1 MALVKCKECKKEIND
16 KLKECPYCGKKNN
29 IMICTECNKEISKKA
44 KMCPYC
50 GYKLRKGSGKVTTI
64 VLIVLLIIISI
75 ISIPF
80 IGYTS
85 NEYYLYNYD
94 WYNFN
99 DYLLSQNI
107 FSVLIL
113 VLTIVF
119 IIFCIVAFKNK
130 DKLVKKIFCILGII
144 IGLFDLC
151 FYIPKRLYARS
162 LDYDGSIKTI
172 VDLGYSKDTASEIRN
187 NILDGIFSYHKED
200 FEVHYVIYYAREENG
215 KYILT
220 IGDNLSTEGAFP
232 LSIKITN
239 NKLEEAYWD
248 YNDDYKFYFFKDYE
262 KTSKIEYY
270 SKVYLGYH
278 YIPEY
283 KLKEEMKDML
293 KSPGT
298 AQFGEFSIRYNND
311 NDTFY
316 YLIDVDAQNTFGGM
330 MRGTFRID
338 LEYTR
343 GKDLDYKIKFIG

>member
-1 MALVKCKECKKEIND
+1 MV
-16 KLKECPYCGKKNN
+16 
-29 IMICTECNKEISKKA
+29 CTECNKEISKKA
-44 KMCPYC
+44 KICPYC

-64 VLIVLLIIISI
+64 VLIILSIIISI

-80 IGYTS
+80 IGYVS
-85 NEYYLYNYD
+85 NEYYLYDYD
-94 WYNFN
+94 WYNFG
-99 DYLLSQNI
+99 DYLLLQNI

-119 IIFCIVAFKNK
+119 IIFCILFFKNK

-200 FEVHYVIYYAREENG
+200 FDVHYVIYYAREENG

-220 IGDNLSTEGAFP
+220 IIDDSSTEGAFP

-239 NKLEEAYWD
+239 NKLKEAYWD
-248 YNDDYKFYFFKDYE
+248 YNNDFKFYFFKDYE

-270 SKVYLGYH
+270 SKVYLAYH

-283 KLKEEMKDML
+283 KLKEEMKEML

-298 AQFGEFSIRYNND
+298 AQFGEFSIRYNDN

-338 LEYTR
+338 LKYSK

>member
-1 MALVKCKECKKEIND
+1 MV
-16 KLKECPYCGKKNN
+16 
-29 IMICTECNKEISKKA
+29 CTECNKEISKKA
-44 KMCPYC
+44 KICPYC
-50 GYKLRKGSGKVTTI
+50 GYKLRKGCGKVTTI
-64 VLIVLLIIISI
+64 VLIILLIIISI
-75 ISIPF
+75 TSIPF
-80 IGYTS
+80 IGYAS
-85 NEYYLYNYD
+85 NEYYLYDYD
-94 WYNFN
+94 WYNFS
-99 DYLLSQNI
+99 DYLLLQNI

-119 IIFCIVAFKNK
+119 IIFCILFFKNK

-200 FEVHYVIYYAREENG
+200 FDVHYVIYYAREENG

-220 IGDNLSTEGAFP
+220 IIDDSSTEGAFP

-239 NKLEEAYWD
+239 NKLKEAYWD
-248 YNDDYKFYFFKDYE
+248 YNNDFKFYFFKDYE

-270 SKVYLGYH
+270 SKVYLAYH

-298 AQFGEFSIRYNND
+298 AQFGEFSIRYNDN

-338 LEYTR
+338 LKYSK

>member
-1 MALVKCKECKKEIND
+1 MV
-16 KLKECPYCGKKNN
+16 
-29 IMICTECNKEISKKA
+29 CTECNKEISKKA
-44 KMCPYC
+44 KICPYC
-50 GYKLRKGSGKVTTI
+50 GYKLRKGCGKVTTI
-64 VLIVLLIIISI
+64 VLIILLIIISI
-75 ISIPF
+75 TSIPF
-80 IGYTS
+80 IGYAS
-85 NEYYLYNYD
+85 NEYYLYDYD
-94 WYNFN
+94 WYNFS
-99 DYLLSQNI
+99 DYLLLQNI

-119 IIFCIVAFKNK
+119 IIFCILFFKNK

-200 FEVHYVIYYAREENG
+200 FDVHYVIYYAREENG

-220 IGDNLSTEGAFP
+220 IIDDSSTEGAFP

-239 NKLEEAYWD
+239 NKLKEAYWD
-248 YNDDYKFYFFKDYE
+248 YNNDFKFYFFKDYE

-270 SKVYLGYH
+270 SKVYLAYH

-283 KLKEEMKDML
+283 KLKEEMKEML

-298 AQFGEFSIRYNND
+298 AQFGEFSIRYNDN

-338 LEYTR
+338 LKYSK
-343 GKDLDYKIKFIG
+343 GKNLDYKIKLIG

>member
-1 MALVKCKECKKEIND
+1 MV
-16 KLKECPYCGKKNN
+16 
-29 IMICTECNKEISKKA
+29 CTECNKEISKKA
-44 KMCPYC
+44 KICPYC

-64 VLIVLLIIISI
+64 VLIILLIIISI

-80 IGYTS
+80 IGYVS
-85 NEYYLYNYD
+85 NEYYLYDYD
-94 WYNFN
+94 WYNFG
-99 DYLLSQNI
+99 DYLLLQNI

-119 IIFCIVAFKNK
+119 IIFCILFFKNK

-200 FEVHYVIYYAREENG
+200 FDVHYVIYYAREENG

-220 IGDNLSTEGAFP
+220 IIDDSSTEGAFP

-239 NKLEEAYWD
+239 NKLKEAYWD
-248 YNDDYKFYFFKDYE
+248 YNNDFKFYFFKDYE

-270 SKVYLGYH
+270 SKVYLAYR

-298 AQFGEFSIRYNND
+298 AQFGEFSIRYNDN

-338 LEYTR
+338 LKYSK

>member
-1 MALVKCKECKKEIND
+1 MV
-16 KLKECPYCGKKNN
+16 
-29 IMICTECNKEISKKA
+29 CTECNKEISKKA
-44 KMCPYC
+44 KICPYC

-64 VLIVLLIIISI
+64 VLIILLIIISI
-75 ISIPF
+75 ISISF
-80 IGYTS
+80 IGYVS
-85 NEYYLYNYD
+85 NEYYLYDYD
-94 WYNFN
+94 WYNFG
-99 DYLLSQNI
+99 DYLLLQNI

-119 IIFCIVAFKNK
+119 IIFCILFFKNK

-200 FEVHYVIYYAREENG
+200 FDVHYVIYYAREENG

-220 IGDNLSTEGAFP
+220 IIDDSSTEGAFP

-239 NKLEEAYWD
+239 NKLKEAYWD
-248 YNDDYKFYFFKDYE
+248 YNNDFKFYFFKDYE

-270 SKVYLGYH
+270 SKVYLAYH

-298 AQFGEFSIRYNND
+298 AQFGEFSIRYNDN

-338 LEYTR
+338 LKYSK

>member
-1 MALVKCKECKKEIND
+1 MV
-16 KLKECPYCGKKNN
+16 
-29 IMICTECNKEISKKA
+29 CTECNKEISKKA
-44 KMCPYC
+44 KICPYC
-50 GYKLRKGSGKVTTI
+50 GYKFRKGCGKVTTI
-64 VLIVLLIIISI
+64 VLIILLIIISI
-75 ISIPF
+75 TSIPF
-80 IGYTS
+80 IGYAS
-85 NEYYLYNYD
+85 NEYYLYDYD
-94 WYNFN
+94 WYNFG
-99 DYLLSQNI
+99 DYLLLQNI

-119 IIFCIVAFKNK
+119 IIFCILFFKNK

-200 FEVHYVIYYAREENG
+200 FDVHYVIYYAREENG

-220 IGDNLSTEGAFP
+220 IIDDSSTEGAFP

-239 NKLEEAYWD
+239 NKLKEAYWD
-248 YNDDYKFYFFKDYE
+248 YNNDFKFYFFKDYE

-270 SKVYLGYH
+270 SKVYLAYH

-283 KLKEEMKDML
+283 KLKEEMKEML

-298 AQFGEFSIRYNND
+298 AQFGEFSIRYNDN

-338 LEYTR
+338 LKYSK

>member
-1 MALVKCKECKKEIND
+1 MV
-16 KLKECPYCGKKNN
+16 
-29 IMICTECNKEISKKA
+29 CTECNKEISKKA
-44 KMCPYC
+44 KICPYC
-50 GYKLRKGSGKVTTI
+50 GYKLRKGCGKVTTI
-64 VLIVLLIIISI
+64 VLIILLIIISI
-75 ISIPF
+75 TSIPF
-80 IGYTS
+80 IGYAS
-85 NEYYLYNYD
+85 NEYYLYDYD
-94 WYNFN
+94 WYNFS
-99 DYLLSQNI
+99 DYLLLQNI

-119 IIFCIVAFKNK
+119 IIFCILFFKNK

-200 FEVHYVIYYAREENG
+200 FDVHYVIYYAREENG

-220 IGDNLSTEGAFP
+220 IIDDSSTEGAFP

-239 NKLEEAYWD
+239 NKLKEAYWD
-248 YNDDYKFYFFKDYE
+248 YNNDFKFYFFKDYE

-270 SKVYLGYH
+270 SKVYLAYH
-278 YIPEY
+278 YIPKY
-283 KLKEEMKDML
+283 KLKEEMKEML

-298 AQFGEFSIRYNND
+298 AQFGEFSIRYNDN

-338 LEYTR
+338 LKYSK
-343 GKDLDYKIKFIG
+343 GKNLDYKIKFIG

>member
-1 MALVKCKECKKEIND
+1 MV
-16 KLKECPYCGKKNN
+16 
-29 IMICTECNKEISKKA
+29 CTECNKEISKKA
-44 KMCPYC
+44 KICPYC

-64 VLIVLLIIISI
+64 VLIILLIIISF

-80 IGYTS
+80 IGYVS
-85 NEYYLYNYD
+85 NEYYLYDYD
-94 WYNFN
+94 WYNFG
-99 DYLLSQNI
+99 DYLLLQNI

-119 IIFCIVAFKNK
+119 IIFCILFFKNK

-200 FEVHYVIYYAREENG
+200 FDVHYVIYYAREENG

-220 IGDNLSTEGAFP
+220 IIDDSSTEGAFP

-239 NKLEEAYWD
+239 NKLKEAYWD
-248 YNDDYKFYFFKDYE
+248 YNNDFKFYFFKDYE

-270 SKVYLGYH
+270 SKVYLAYH

-283 KLKEEMKDML
+283 KLKEEMKEML

-298 AQFGEFSIRYNND
+298 AQFGEFSIRYNDN

-338 LEYTR
+338 LKYSK

>member
-1 MALVKCKECKKEIND
+1 MV
-16 KLKECPYCGKKNN
+16 
-29 IMICTECNKEISKKA
+29 CTECNKEISKKA
-44 KMCPYC
+44 KICPYC
-50 GYKLRKGSGKVTTI
+50 GYKLRKGCGKVTTI
-64 VLIVLLIIISI
+64 VLIILLIIISI
-75 ISIPF
+75 TSIPF
-80 IGYTS
+80 IGYAS
-85 NEYYLYNYD
+85 NEYYLYDYD
-94 WYNFN
+94 WYNFS
-99 DYLLSQNI
+99 DYLLLQNI

-119 IIFCIVAFKNK
+119 IIFCILFFKNK

-172 VDLGYSKDTASEIRN
+172 VDLGYSKDTSSEIRN

-200 FEVHYVIYYAREENG
+200 FDVHYVIYYAREENG

-220 IGDNLSTEGAFP
+220 IIDDSSTEGAFP

-239 NKLEEAYWD
+239 NKLKEAYWD
-248 YNDDYKFYFFKDYE
+248 YNNDFKFYFFKDYE

-270 SKVYLGYH
+270 SKVYLAYH

-283 KLKEEMKDML
+283 KLKEEMKEML

-298 AQFGEFSIRYNND
+298 AQFGEFSIRYNDN

-338 LEYTR
+338 LKYSK

>member
-1 MALVKCKECKKEIND
+1 MV
-16 KLKECPYCGKKNN
+16 
-29 IMICTECNKEISKKA
+29 CTECNKEISKKA
-44 KMCPYC
+44 KICPYC
-50 GYKLRKGSGKVTTI
+50 GYKLRKGCGKVTTI
-64 VLIVLLIIISI
+64 VLIILLIIISI
-75 ISIPF
+75 TSIPF
-80 IGYTS
+80 IGYAS
-85 NEYYLYNYD
+85 NEYYLYDYD
-94 WYNFN
+94 WYNFS
-99 DYLLSQNI
+99 DYLLLQNI

-119 IIFCIVAFKNK
+119 IIFCILFFKNK

-172 VDLGYSKDTASEIRN
+172 VDLGYSKDTSSEIRN

-200 FEVHYVIYYAREENG
+200 FDVHYVIYYAREENG

-220 IGDNLSTEGAFP
+220 IIDDSSTEGAFP

-239 NKLEEAYWD
+239 NKLKEAYWD
-248 YNDDYKFYFFKDYE
+248 YNNDFKFYFFKDYE

-270 SKVYLGYH
+270 SKVYLAYH
-278 YIPEY
+278 YIPKY
-283 KLKEEMKDML
+283 KLKEEMKEML

-298 AQFGEFSIRYNND
+298 AQFGEFSIRYNDN

-338 LEYTR
+338 LKYSK

>member
-1 MALVKCKECKKEIND
+1 MV
-16 KLKECPYCGKKNN
+16 
-29 IMICTECNKEISKKA
+29 CTECNKEISKKA
-44 KMCPYC
+44 KICPYC
-50 GYKLRKGSGKVTTI
+50 GYKLRKGCGKVTTI
-64 VLIVLLIIISI
+64 VLIILLIIISI
-75 ISIPF
+75 TSIPF
-80 IGYTS
+80 IGYAS
-85 NEYYLYNYD
+85 NEYYLYDYD
-94 WYNFN
+94 WYNFS
-99 DYLLSQNI
+99 DYLLLQNI

-119 IIFCIVAFKNK
+119 IIFCILFFKNK

-200 FEVHYVIYYAREENG
+200 FDVHYVIYYAREENG

-220 IGDNLSTEGAFP
+220 IIDDSSTEGAFP

-239 NKLEEAYWD
+239 NKLKEAYWD
-248 YNDDYKFYFFKDYE
+248 YNNDFKFYFFKDYE

-270 SKVYLGYH
+270 SKVYLAYH

-283 KLKEEMKDML
+283 KLKEEMKEML

-298 AQFGEFSIRYNND
+298 AQFGEFSIRYNDN

-338 LEYTR
+338 LKYSK

>member
-1 MALVKCKECKKEIND
+1 MV
-16 KLKECPYCGKKNN
+16 
-29 IMICTECNKEISKKA
+29 CTECNKEISKKA
-44 KMCPYC
+44 KICPYC
-50 GYKLRKGSGKVTTI
+50 GYKLRKGCGKVTTI
-64 VLIVLLIIISI
+64 VLIILLIIISI

-80 IGYTS
+80 IGYVS
-85 NEYYLYNYD
+85 NEYYLYDYD
-94 WYNFN
+94 WYNFG
-99 DYLLSQNI
+99 DYLLLQNI

-119 IIFCIVAFKNK
+119 IIFCILFFKNK

-162 LDYDGSIKTI
+162 LDYDDSIKTI

-200 FEVHYVIYYAREENG
+200 FDVHYVIYYAREENG

-220 IGDNLSTEGAFP
+220 IIDDSSTEGAFP

-239 NKLEEAYWD
+239 NKLKEAYWD
-248 YNDDYKFYFFKDYE
+248 YNNDFKFYFFKDYE

-270 SKVYLGYH
+270 SKVYLAYH

-283 KLKEEMKDML
+283 KLKEEMKEML

-298 AQFGEFSIRYNND
+298 AQFGEFSIRYNDN

-338 LEYTR
+338 LKYSK

>member
-1 MALVKCKECKKEIND
+1 MV
-16 KLKECPYCGKKNN
+16 
-29 IMICTECNKEISKKA
+29 CTECNKEISKKA
-44 KMCPYC
+44 KICPYC

-64 VLIVLLIIISI
+64 VLIILLIIISI
-75 ISIPF
+75 TSIPF
-80 IGYTS
+80 IGYAS
-85 NEYYLYNYD
+85 NEYYLYDYD
-94 WYNFN
+94 WYNFS
-99 DYLLSQNI
+99 DYLLLQNI

-119 IIFCIVAFKNK
+119 IIFCILFFKNK

-200 FEVHYVIYYAREENG
+200 FDVHYVIYYAREENG

-220 IGDNLSTEGAFP
+220 IIDDSSTEGAFP

-239 NKLEEAYWD
+239 NKLKEAYWD
-248 YNDDYKFYFFKDYE
+248 YNNDFKFYFFKDYE

-270 SKVYLGYH
+270 SKVYLAYH

-283 KLKEEMKDML
+283 KLKEEMKEML

-298 AQFGEFSIRYNND
+298 AQFGEFSIRYNDN

-338 LEYTR
+338 LKYSK

>member
-1 MALVKCKECKKEIND
+1 MV
-16 KLKECPYCGKKNN
+16 
-29 IMICTECNKEISKKA
+29 CTECNKEISKKA
-44 KMCPYC
+44 KICPYC
-50 GYKLRKGSGKVTTI
+50 GYKLRKESGKVTTI
-64 VLIVLLIIISI
+64 VLIILLIIISI

-80 IGYTS
+80 IGYVS
-85 NEYYLYNYD
+85 NEYYLYDYD
-94 WYNFN
+94 WYNFG
-99 DYLLSQNI
+99 DYLLLQNI

-119 IIFCIVAFKNK
+119 IIFCILFFKNK

-200 FEVHYVIYYAREENG
+200 FDVHYVIYYAREENG

-220 IGDNLSTEGAFP
+220 IIDDSSTEGAFP

-239 NKLEEAYWD
+239 NKLKEAYWD
-248 YNDDYKFYFFKDYE
+248 YNNDFKFYFFKDYE

-270 SKVYLGYH
+270 SKVYLAYH

-283 KLKEEMKDML
+283 KLKEEMKEML

-298 AQFGEFSIRYNND
+298 AQFGEFSIRYNDN

-338 LEYTR
+338 LKYSK
-343 GKDLDYKIKFIG
+343 GKNLDYKIKFIG

>member
-1 MALVKCKECKKEIND
+1 M
-16 KLKECPYCGKKNN
+16 
-29 IMICTECNKEISKKA
+29 
-44 KMCPYC
+44 
-50 GYKLRKGSGKVTTI
+50 
-64 VLIVLLIIISI
+64 
-75 ISIPF
+75 
-80 IGYTS
+80 
-85 NEYYLYNYD
+85 
-94 WYNFN
+94 
-99 DYLLSQNI
+99 
-107 FSVLIL
+107 
-113 VLTIVF
+113 
-119 IIFCIVAFKNK
+119 AFKNK

>member
-1 MALVKCKECKKEIND
+1 MV
-16 KLKECPYCGKKNN
+16 
-29 IMICTECNKEISKKA
+29 CTECNKEISKKA
-44 KMCPYC
+44 KICPYC

-64 VLIVLLIIISI
+64 VLIILLIIISI
-75 ISIPF
+75 ISIHF
-80 IGYTS
+80 IGYVS
-85 NEYYLYNYD
+85 NEYYLYDYD
-94 WYNFN
+94 WYNFG
-99 DYLLSQNI
+99 DYLLLQNI

-119 IIFCIVAFKNK
+119 IIFCILFFKNK

-200 FEVHYVIYYAREENG
+200 FDVHYVIYYAREENG

-220 IGDNLSTEGAFP
+220 IIDDSSTEGAFP

-239 NKLEEAYWD
+239 NKLKEAYWD
-248 YNDDYKFYFFKDYE
+248 YNNDFKFYFFKDYE

-270 SKVYLGYH
+270 SKVYLAYH

-283 KLKEEMKDML
+283 KLKEEMKEML

-298 AQFGEFSIRYNND
+298 AQFGEFSIRYNDN

-338 LEYTR
+338 LKYSK

>member
-1 MALVKCKECKKEIND
+1 MV
-16 KLKECPYCGKKNN
+16 
-29 IMICTECNKEISKKA
+29 CTECNKEISKKA
-44 KMCPYC
+44 KICPYC

-64 VLIVLLIIISI
+64 VLIILLIIISI

-80 IGYTS
+80 IGYVS
-85 NEYYLYNYD
+85 NEYYLYDYD
-94 WYNFN
+94 WYNFG
-99 DYLLSQNI
+99 DYLLLQNI

-119 IIFCIVAFKNK
+119 IIFCILFFKNK

-200 FEVHYVIYYAREENG
+200 FDVHYVIYYAREENG

-239 NKLEEAYWD
+239 NKLKEAYWD
-248 YNDDYKFYFFKDYE
+248 YNNDFKFYFFKDYE

-270 SKVYLGYH
+270 SKVYLAYH

-283 KLKEEMKDML
+283 KLKEEMKEML

-298 AQFGEFSIRYNND
+298 AQFGEFSIRYNDN

-316 YLIDVDAQNTFGGM
+316 YLIDVDAQNTFGSM

-338 LEYTR
+338 LKYSK

>member
-1 MALVKCKECKKEIND
+1 MV
-16 KLKECPYCGKKNN
+16 
-29 IMICTECNKEISKKA
+29 CTECNKEISKKA
-44 KMCPYC
+44 KICPYR

-64 VLIVLLIIISI
+64 VLIILLIIISI

-80 IGYTS
+80 IGYVS
-85 NEYYLYNYD
+85 NEYYLYDYD
-94 WYNFN
+94 WYNFG
-99 DYLLSQNI
+99 DYLLLQNI

-119 IIFCIVAFKNK
+119 IIFCILFFKNK

-200 FEVHYVIYYAREENG
+200 FDVHYVIYYAREENG

-220 IGDNLSTEGAFP
+220 IIDDSSTEGAFP

-239 NKLEEAYWD
+239 NKLKEAYWD
-248 YNDDYKFYFFKDYE
+248 YNNDFKFYFFKDYE

-270 SKVYLGYH
+270 SKVYLAYH

-283 KLKEEMKDML
+283 KLKEEMKEML

-298 AQFGEFSIRYNND
+298 AQFGEFSIRYNDN

-338 LEYTR
+338 LKYSK
-343 GKDLDYKIKFIG
+343 GKNLDYKIKFIG

>member
-1 MALVKCKECKKEIND
+1 MALIKCKECGQK
-16 KLKECPYCGKKNN
+16 
-29 IMICTECNKEISKKA
+29 ISSKA
-44 KMCPYC
+44 KKCPYC
-50 GYKLRKGSGKVTTI
+50 GYKLRKERGKVTTI
-64 VLIVLLIIISI
+64 VLIILLIIISI

-80 IGYTS
+80 ISYAS

-94 WYNFN
+94 WYNFG

-119 IIFCIVAFKNK
+119 IIFCILFFKNK

-187 NILDGIFSYHKED
+187 NILDGIFSYHIED

-220 IGDNLSTEGAFP
+220 IGDNLSTDGAFP

-283 KLKEEMKDML
+283 KLKEETKDML

-298 AQFGEFSIRYNND
+298 AQFGEFSIRYNDN

-338 LEYTR
+338 LKYSK

>member
-1 MALVKCKECKKEIND
+1 MV
-16 KLKECPYCGKKNN
+16 
-29 IMICTECNKEISKKA
+29 CTECNKEISKKA
-44 KMCPYC
+44 KICPYC
-50 GYKLRKGSGKVTTI
+50 GYKLRKGCGKVTTI
-64 VLIVLLIIISI
+64 VLIILLIIISI
-75 ISIPF
+75 TSIPF
-80 IGYTS
+80 IGYAS
-85 NEYYLYNYD
+85 NEYYLYDYD
-94 WYNFN
+94 WYNFS
-99 DYLLSQNI
+99 DYLLLQNI

-119 IIFCIVAFKNK
+119 IIFCILFFKNK

-172 VDLGYSKDTASEIRN
+172 VDLGYSKDTSSEIRN

-200 FEVHYVIYYAREENG
+200 FDVHYVIYYAREENG

-220 IGDNLSTEGAFP
+220 IIDDSSTEGAFP

-239 NKLEEAYWD
+239 NKLKEAYWD
-248 YNDDYKFYFFKDYE
+248 YNNDFKFYFFKDYE

-270 SKVYLGYH
+270 SKVYLAYH

-283 KLKEEMKDML
+283 KLKEEMKEML

-298 AQFGEFSIRYNND
+298 AQFGEFSIRYNDN

-338 LEYTR
+338 LKYSK
-343 GKDLDYKIKFIG
+343 GKNLDYKIKFIG

>member
-1 MALVKCKECKKEIND
+1 MV
-16 KLKECPYCGKKNN
+16 
-29 IMICTECNKEISKKA
+29 CTECNKEISKKA
-44 KMCPYC
+44 KICPYC

-64 VLIVLLIIISI
+64 VLIILLIIISI

-80 IGYTS
+80 IGYVS
-85 NEYYLYNYD
+85 NEYYLYDYD
-94 WYNFN
+94 WYNFG
-99 DYLLSQNI
+99 DYLLLQNI

-119 IIFCIVAFKNK
+119 IIFCILFFKNK

-200 FEVHYVIYYAREENG
+200 FDVHYVIYYAREENG

-220 IGDNLSTEGAFP
+220 IIDDSSTEGAFP

-239 NKLEEAYWD
+239 NKLKEAYWD
-248 YNDDYKFYFFKDYE
+248 YNNDFKFYFFKDYE

-270 SKVYLGYH
+270 SKVYLAYH

-298 AQFGEFSIRYNND
+298 AQFGEFSIRYNDN

-338 LEYTR
+338 LKYSK
-343 GKDLDYKIKFIG
+343 GKDLDYKIKFI

>member
-1 MALVKCKECKKEIND
+1 MV
-16 KLKECPYCGKKNN
+16 
-29 IMICTECNKEISKKA
+29 CTECNKEISKKA
-44 KMCPYC
+44 KICPYC

-64 VLIVLLIIISI
+64 VLIILLIIISI

-80 IGYTS
+80 IGYVS
-85 NEYYLYNYD
+85 NEYYLYDYD
-94 WYNFN
+94 WYNFG
-99 DYLLSQNI
+99 DYLLLQNI

-119 IIFCIVAFKNK
+119 IIFCILFFKNK

-200 FEVHYVIYYAREENG
+200 FDVHYVIYYAREENG

-220 IGDNLSTEGAFP
+220 IIDDSSTEGAFP

-239 NKLEEAYWD
+239 NKLKEAYWD
-248 YNDDYKFYFFKDYE
+248 YNNDFKFYFFKDYE

-270 SKVYLGYH
+270 SKVYLAYH

-298 AQFGEFSIRYNND
+298 AQFGEFSIRYNDN

-338 LEYTR
+338 LKYSK

>member
-1 MALVKCKECKKEIND
+1 MV
-16 KLKECPYCGKKNN
+16 
-29 IMICTECNKEISKKA
+29 CTECNKEISKKA
-44 KMCPYC
+44 KICPYC

-64 VLIVLLIIISI
+64 VLIILLIIISI

-80 IGYTS
+80 IGYVS
-85 NEYYLYNYD
+85 NEYYLYDYD
-94 WYNFN
+94 WYNFG
-99 DYLLSQNI
+99 DYLLLQNI

-119 IIFCIVAFKNK
+119 IIFCILFFKNK

-200 FEVHYVIYYAREENG
+200 FDVHYVIYYAREENG

-220 IGDNLSTEGAFP
+220 IIDDSSTEGAFP

-239 NKLEEAYWD
+239 NKLKEAYWD
-248 YNDDYKFYFFKDYE
+248 YNNDFKFYFFKDYE
-262 KTSKIEYY
+262 KTPKIEYY
-270 SKVYLGYH
+270 SKVYLAYH

-283 KLKEEMKDML
+283 KLKEEMKEML

-298 AQFGEFSIRYNND
+298 AQFGEFSIRYNDN

-338 LEYTR
+338 LKYSK

>member
-1 MALVKCKECKKEIND
+1 MV
-16 KLKECPYCGKKNN
+16 
-29 IMICTECNKEISKKA
+29 CTECNKEISKKA
-44 KMCPYC
+44 KICPYC

-64 VLIVLLIIISI
+64 VLIILLIIISI

-80 IGYTS
+80 IGYVS
-85 NEYYLYNYD
+85 NEYYLYDYD
-94 WYNFN
+94 WYNFG
-99 DYLLSQNI
+99 DYLLLQNI

-119 IIFCIVAFKNK
+119 IIFCILFFKDK

-200 FEVHYVIYYAREENG
+200 FDVHYVIYYAREENG

-220 IGDNLSTEGAFP
+220 IIDDSSTEGAFP

-239 NKLEEAYWD
+239 NKLKEAYWD
-248 YNDDYKFYFFKDYE
+248 YNNDFKFYFFKDYE

-270 SKVYLGYH
+270 SKVYLAYH

-283 KLKEEMKDML
+283 KLKEEMKEML

-298 AQFGEFSIRYNND
+298 AQFGEFSIRYNDN

-338 LEYTR
+338 LKYSK

>member
-1 MALVKCKECKKEIND
+1 MV
-16 KLKECPYCGKKNN
+16 
-29 IMICTECNKEISKKA
+29 CTECNKEISKKA
-44 KMCPYC
+44 KICPYC

-64 VLIVLLIIISI
+64 VLIILLIIISI

-80 IGYTS
+80 IGYVS
-85 NEYYLYNYD
+85 NEYYLYDYD
-94 WYNFN
+94 WYNFG
-99 DYLLSQNI
+99 DYLLLQNI

-119 IIFCIVAFKNK
+119 IIFCILFFKNK

-200 FEVHYVIYYAREENG
+200 FDVHYVIYYAREENG

-220 IGDNLSTEGAFP
+220 IIDDSSTEGAFP

-239 NKLEEAYWD
+239 NKLKEAYWD
-248 YNDDYKFYFFKDYE
+248 YNNDFKFYFFKDYE

-270 SKVYLGYH
+270 SKVYY

-283 KLKEEMKDML
+283 KLKEEMKEML

-298 AQFGEFSIRYNND
+298 AQFGEFSIRYNDN

-338 LEYTR
+338 LKYSK

>member
-1 MALVKCKECKKEIND
+1 MV
-16 KLKECPYCGKKNN
+16 
-29 IMICTECNKEISKKA
+29 CTECNKEISKKA
-44 KMCPYC
+44 KICPYC
-50 GYKLRKGSGKVTTI
+50 GYKLRKGCGKVTTI
-64 VLIVLLIIISI
+64 VLIILLIIISI
-75 ISIPF
+75 TSIPF
-80 IGYTS
+80 IGYAS
-85 NEYYLYNYD
+85 NEYYLYDYD
-94 WYNFN
+94 WYNFS
-99 DYLLSQNI
+99 DYLLLQNI

-119 IIFCIVAFKNK
+119 IIFCILFFKNK

-172 VDLGYSKDTASEIRN
+172 VDLGYSKDTSSEIRN

-200 FEVHYVIYYAREENG
+200 FDVHYVIYYAREENG

-220 IGDNLSTEGAFP
+220 IIDDSSTEGAFP

-239 NKLEEAYWD
+239 NKLKEAYWD
-248 YNDDYKFYFFKDYE
+248 YNNDFKFYFFKDYE

-270 SKVYLGYH
+270 SKVYLAYH
-278 YIPEY
+278 YIPKY
-283 KLKEEMKDML
+283 KLKEEMKEML
-293 KSPGT
+293 KSPRT
-298 AQFGEFSIRYNND
+298 AQFGEFSIRYNDN

-338 LEYTR
+338 LKYSK

>member
-1 MALVKCKECKKEIND
+1 MV
-16 KLKECPYCGKKNN
+16 
-29 IMICTECNKEISKKA
+29 CTECNKEISKKA
-44 KMCPYC
+44 KICPYC

-64 VLIVLLIIISI
+64 VLIILLIIISI

-80 IGYTS
+80 IGYVS
-85 NEYYLYNYD
+85 NEYYLYDYD
-94 WYNFN
+94 WYNFS
-99 DYLLSQNI
+99 DYLLLQNI

-119 IIFCIVAFKNK
+119 IIFCILFFKNK

-200 FEVHYVIYYAREENG
+200 FDVHYVIYYAREENG

-220 IGDNLSTEGAFP
+220 IIDDSSTEGAFP

-239 NKLEEAYWD
+239 NKLKEAYWD
-248 YNDDYKFYFFKDYE
+248 YNNDFKFYFFKDYE

-270 SKVYLGYH
+270 SKVYLAYH
-278 YIPEY
+278 YIPKY
-283 KLKEEMKDML
+283 KLKEEMKEML

-298 AQFGEFSIRYNND
+298 AQFGEFSIRYNDN

-338 LEYTR
+338 LKYSK

>member
-1 MALVKCKECKKEIND
+1 MV
-16 KLKECPYCGKKNN
+16 
-29 IMICTECNKEISKKA
+29 CTECNKEISKKA
-44 KMCPYC
+44 KICPYC

-64 VLIVLLIIISI
+64 VLIILLIIISI

-80 IGYTS
+80 IGYVS
-85 NEYYLYNYD
+85 NEYYLYDYD
-94 WYNFN
+94 WYNFG
-99 DYLLSQNI
+99 DYLLLQNI

-119 IIFCIVAFKNK
+119 IIFCILFFKNK

-144 IGLFDLC
+144 IGLFDLW

-200 FEVHYVIYYAREENG
+200 FDVHYVIYYAREENG

-220 IGDNLSTEGAFP
+220 IIDDSSTEGAFP

-239 NKLEEAYWD
+239 NKLKEAYWD
-248 YNDDYKFYFFKDYE
+248 YNNDFKFYFFKDYE

-270 SKVYLGYH
+270 SKVYLAYH

-283 KLKEEMKDML
+283 KLKEEMKEML

-298 AQFGEFSIRYNND
+298 AQFGEFSIRYNDN

-338 LEYTR
+338 LKYSK

>member
-1 MALVKCKECKKEIND
+1 MV
-16 KLKECPYCGKKNN
+16 
-29 IMICTECNKEISKKA
+29 CTECNKEISKKA
-44 KMCPYC
+44 KICPYC

-64 VLIVLLIIISI
+64 VLIILLIIISI

-80 IGYTS
+80 IGYAS
-85 NEYYLYNYD
+85 NEYYLYDYD
-94 WYNFN
+94 WYNFS
-99 DYLLSQNI
+99 DYLLLQNI

-119 IIFCIVAFKNK
+119 IIFCILFFKNK

-200 FEVHYVIYYAREENG
+200 FDVHYVIYYAREENG

-220 IGDNLSTEGAFP
+220 IIDDSSTEGAFP

-239 NKLEEAYWD
+239 NKLKEAYWD
-248 YNDDYKFYFFKDYE
+248 YNNDFKFYFFKDYE

-270 SKVYLGYH
+270 SKVYLAYH

-283 KLKEEMKDML
+283 KLKEEMKEML

-298 AQFGEFSIRYNND
+298 AQFGEFSIRYNDN

-338 LEYTR
+338 LKYSK

>member
-1 MALVKCKECKKEIND
+1 MV
-16 KLKECPYCGKKNN
+16 
-29 IMICTECNKEISKKA
+29 CTECNKEISKKA
-44 KMCPYC
+44 KICPYC

-64 VLIVLLIIISI
+64 VLIILLIIISI

-80 IGYTS
+80 IGYVS
-85 NEYYLYNYD
+85 NEYYLYDYD
-94 WYNFN
+94 WYNFG
-99 DYLLSQNI
+99 DYLLLQNI

-119 IIFCIVAFKNK
+119 IIFCILFFKNK

-200 FEVHYVIYYAREENG
+200 FDVHYVIYYAREENG

-220 IGDNLSTEGAFP
+220 IIDDSSTEGAFP

-239 NKLEEAYWD
+239 NKLKEAYWD
-248 YNDDYKFYFFKDYE
+248 YNNDFKFYFFKDYE

-270 SKVYLGYH
+270 SKVYLAYH

-283 KLKEEMKDML
+283 KLKEEMKEML

-298 AQFGEFSIRYNND
+298 AQFGEFSIRYNDN

-338 LEYTR
+338 LKYSK

>member
-1 MALVKCKECKKEIND
+1 MV
-16 KLKECPYCGKKNN
+16 
-29 IMICTECNKEISKKA
+29 CTECNKEISKKA
-44 KMCPYC
+44 KICPYC
-50 GYKLRKGSGKVTTI
+50 GYKLRKGCGKVTTI
-64 VLIVLLIIISI
+64 VLIILLIIISI
-75 ISIPF
+75 TSIPF
-80 IGYTS
+80 IGYAS
-85 NEYYLYNYD
+85 NEYYLYDYD
-94 WYNFN
+94 WYNFS
-99 DYLLSQNI
+99 DYLLLQNI

-119 IIFCIVAFKNK
+119 IIFCILFFKNK

-151 FYIPKRLYARS
+151 FYILKRLYARS

-200 FEVHYVIYYAREENG
+200 FDVHYVIYYAREENG

-220 IGDNLSTEGAFP
+220 IIDDSSTEGAFP

-239 NKLEEAYWD
+239 NKLKEAYWD
-248 YNDDYKFYFFKDYE
+248 YNNDFKFYFFKDYE

-270 SKVYLGYH
+270 SKVYLAYH

-283 KLKEEMKDML
+283 KLKEEMKEML

-298 AQFGEFSIRYNND
+298 AQFGEFSIRYNDN

-338 LEYTR
+338 LKYSK